1 MDMSILQVSGV
12 PSFLHLVQVDLITL
26 KFFLG
31 AFALFGP
38 GQFSN
43 LYPEVTKPVGG
54 LLHFAGEAASVHHA

>member
-1 MDMSILQVSGV
+1 MEMSILQVGSV
-12 PSFLHLVQVDLITL
+12 PPFLCIVQVDLIT
-26 KFFLG
+26 FFPPG